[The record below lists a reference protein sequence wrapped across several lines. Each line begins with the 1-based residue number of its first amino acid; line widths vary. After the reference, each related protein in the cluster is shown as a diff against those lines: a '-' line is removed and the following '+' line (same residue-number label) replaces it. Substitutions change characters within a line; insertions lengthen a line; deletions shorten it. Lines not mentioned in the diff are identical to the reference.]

1 MQPVSSQRG
10 RIRPDSFITMGYIGP
25 SRTPMSETAT
35 APPIRDGTSH
45 TTSSRLVVI
54 ESVGVKA
61 SQERQEES
69 EPDSE
74 EHVNEYRTPLAYLWG
89 HTSERQTSRRCS

>member
-1 MQPVSSQRG
+1 
-10 RIRPDSFITMGYIGP
+10 
-25 SRTPMSETAT
+25 MSETAT

-54 ESVGVKA
+54 ESVGVNA
-61 SQERQEES
+61 SQERQEGS

-74 EHVNEYRTPLAYLWG
+74 DHVNEYRTPLAYLWG
-89 HTSERQTSRRCS
+89 HSSKSQTPRRCWWIYLIIDP

>member
-25 SRTPMSETAT
+25 SKTPMNETAT
-35 APPIRDGTSH
+35 APPIRDGTNH

-61 SQERQEES
+61 PQERQDDS

-74 EHVNEYRTPLAYLWG
+74 EHVNEYRKPLAYL
-89 HTSERQTSRRCS
+89 